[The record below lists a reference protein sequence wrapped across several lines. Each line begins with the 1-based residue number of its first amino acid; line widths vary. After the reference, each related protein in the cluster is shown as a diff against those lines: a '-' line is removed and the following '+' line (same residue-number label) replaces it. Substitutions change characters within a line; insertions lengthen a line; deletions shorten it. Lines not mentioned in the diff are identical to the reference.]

1 MAIYVIGDLH
11 LSGSTN
17 KPMDIFGE
25 NWVTHSEKIKNNW
38 TNAVGYS
45 DTVLILGDISW
56 AMTLDEAMV
65 DLDYIDQL
73 PGRKI
78 LIKGNHDYW
87 WSSVKRLNSLYENM
101 LFLQNDYCMVEN
113 VAICGT
119 RGWICPNNQKFT
131 QQDRKIY
138 ERELMRLKISFDKAV
153 KDKRDNIYAITHY
166 PPTNDKFES
175 SGFTDIYEDYGVK
188 KVFYGHLHGT
198 EAFEGGLKGS
208 FNGIEYYLAS
218 CDYLDFSPFKV
229 IDQS

>member
-25 NWVTHSEKIKNNW
+25 NWVTHSEKIRNNW
-38 TNAVGYS
+38 TNLVGYS
-45 DTVLILGDISW
+45 DTVLVLGDISW
-56 AMTLDEAMV
+56 AMTLEEAMV

-73 PGRKI
+73 PGKKI
-78 LIKGNHDYW
+78 LLRGNHDYW

-101 LFLQNDYCMVEN
+101 LFLQNDYCMVEDI
-113 VAICGT
+113 AICGT

-131 QQDRKIY
+131 QQDKKIY

-166 PPTNDKFES
+166 PPTNDKFEP
-175 SGFTDIYEDYGVK
+175 SGFTDIYEDYAVK
-188 KVFYGHLHGT
+188 KVFYGHLHGA
-198 EAFEGGLKGS
+198 EAFDGGLKGN
-208 FNGIEYYLAS
+208 FNGVEYYLAS

-229 IDQS
+229 IVQS

>member
-25 NWVTHSEKIKNNW
+25 NWVTHSEKIRNNW
-38 TNAVGYS
+38 TNLVGYS
-45 DTVLILGDISW
+45 DTVLVLGDISW
-56 AMTLDEAMV
+56 AMTLEEAMV
-65 DLDYIDQL
+65 DLDHIDQL
-73 PGRKI
+73 PGKKI
-78 LIKGNHDYW
+78 LLRGNHDYW

-101 LFLQNDYCMVEN
+101 LFLQNDYCMVEDI
-113 VAICGT
+113 AICGT

-131 QQDRKIY
+131 QQDKKIY

-166 PPTNDKFES
+166 PPTNDKFEP
-175 SGFTDIYEDYGVK
+175 SGFTDIYEDYAVK
-188 KVFYGHLHGT
+188 KVFYGHLHGA
-198 EAFEGGLKGS
+198 EAFDGGLKGN
-208 FNGIEYYLAS
+208 FNGVEYYLAS

-229 IDQS
+229 IVQS

>member
-25 NWVTHSEKIKNNW
+25 NWVTHSEKIRNNW
-38 TNAVGYS
+38 TNLVGYS
-45 DTVLILGDISW
+45 DTVLVLGDISW
-56 AMTLDEAMV
+56 AMTLEEAMV

-73 PGRKI
+73 PGKKI
-78 LIKGNHDYW
+78 LLRGNHDYW

-101 LFLQNDYCMVEN
+101 LFLQNDYCMVEDI
-113 VAICGT
+113 AICGT

-166 PPTNDKFES
+166 PPTNDKFEP
-175 SGFTDIYEDYGVK
+175 SGFTDIYEDYAVK
-188 KVFYGHLHGT
+188 KVFYGHLHGA
-198 EAFEGGLKGS
+198 EAFDGGLKGN
-208 FNGIEYYLAS
+208 FNGVEYYLAS

-229 IDQS
+229 IVQS